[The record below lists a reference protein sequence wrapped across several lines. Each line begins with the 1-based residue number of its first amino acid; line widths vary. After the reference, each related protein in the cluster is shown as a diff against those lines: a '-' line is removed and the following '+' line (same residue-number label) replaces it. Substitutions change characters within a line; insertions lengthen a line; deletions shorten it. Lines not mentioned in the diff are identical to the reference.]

1 MRVTKLLLTTAA
13 STLLVAASADAT
25 SLLVFKLG
33 NGASTI
39 GALSQLYLNG
49 GSIRENDA
57 AAQSLSNTAFDYRN
71 ATFLDTPA
79 NWATVQSV
87 DVQMYSRGTLL
98 RTIRFSPGSSYDTF
112 YTQANV
118 IGGDYPNL
126 ATAGV
131 NFFSITGDATYNRTF
146 FINQNYGG
154 CGNDAGYFVVLGVG
168 GAACSW
174 EADRY
179 STTNRAF
186 LFSRADG
193 AQNWNDE
200 RIGQADVFAIS
211 VNVPG
216 VATPEPTA
224 LALFGLGAL
233 ALGFRRR

>member
-1 MRVTKLLLTTAA
+1 MRVLKVLLTTAA
-13 STLLVAASADAT
+13 SAVLTTASADAA

-39 GALSQLYLNG
+39 GSLSQLYLNG
-49 GSIRENDA
+49 GAIRENEA
-57 AAQSLSNTAFDYRN
+57 AAQSLSNSSLDYRN

-79 NWATVQSV
+79 NWATVQRV
-87 DVQMYSRGTLL
+87 DVQLYNRGTLM
-98 RTIRFSPGSSYDTF
+98 RTISFSPGSSYSNF
-112 YTQANV
+112 FTQSNV

-126 ATAGV
+126 ATANV
-131 NFFSITGDATYNRTF
+131 NFFSIPGDANYNRNF

-154 CGNDAGYFVVLGVG
+154 CGNDAGYLVVLGVG

-174 EADRY
+174 ESDRY
-179 STTNRAF
+179 STANRAF
-186 LFSRADG
+186 LYSRNSG
-193 AQNWNDE
+193 PQNWNDE

-216 VATPEPTA
+216 VATPAPTA

-233 ALGFRRR
+233 ALGLRRR